1 MNLMHHITCVTL
13 LRNMLRQT
21 QHWGY
26 IPLRGY
32 PVLRGAF
39 SMKKLGIGIALVTLL
54 FNANQVLAFSDD
66 EDPVM
71 TREQRF
77 ELAFDASV
85 WPEYYHNT
93 LLRLSRCESSLRAN
107 AVGDH
112 GESIGLLQ
120 INTRWNPR
128 IAENFNLYDPIENLN
143 AGYIVFLERHRTF
156 DAWSCAR

>member
-1 MNLMHHITCVTL
+1 MNLMCFITRVTV
-13 LRNMLRQT
+13 LRNMLRQA

-32 PVLRGAF
+32 PLLRCLF
-39 SMKKLGIGIALVTLL
+39 SMKKLGIGIFVVMLL

-66 EDPVM
+66 VDPVM

-77 ELAFDASV
+77 ELAFEASI
-85 WPEYYHNT
+85 WPEYYHSR

-120 INTRWNPR
+120 VNTRWNPR
-128 IAENFNLYDPIENLN
+128 IAQNFNLYNPVENLN
-143 AGYIVFLERHRTF
+143 AGYVIFLERHRTF